1 MSNYFNK
8 VPNFKYTN
16 LLKQRGINDKTQV
29 KNLFR
34 RAKLRDDI
42 FENLSYFDRYIIIG
56 DERPDQVAF
65 KLYDDPNLDW
75 IILVTNNILNL
86 QSEWPLPQRIFNDY
100 LLEKYGSYE
109 EIYATHHFESR
120 EVYNSRNELMYPA
133 GLVVSE
139 NHKVEFYDP
148 YLDKR
153 SYTTD
158 TINRITNYVYEER
171 LESKKRQIYILKSE
185 YISQVDEDIK
195 EIMTYKQGS
204 TEYVSRTLKDTE
216 DLFEK

>member
-16 LLKQRGINDKTQV
+16 LLSERGQNNKTQV

-34 RAKLRDDI
+34 RAKLRDDL
-42 FENLSYFDRYIIIG
+42 FENLNFFERYIIEG

-75 IILVTNNILNL
+75 VILVTNNILNI
-86 QSEWPLPQRIFNDY
+86 QSEWPLPQRLFNSY

-109 EIYATHHFESR
+109 EIYAIRHYESR
-120 EVYNSRNELMYPA
+120 PVYNSRNELMFPG
-133 GLVVSE
+133 GLIVPE
-139 NHKVEFYDP
+139 NHVVEFFDP
-148 YLDKR
+148 YLNKR
-153 SYTTD
+153 SFSSD
-158 TINRITNYVYEER
+158 TIEPITNYVYEER
-171 LESKKRQIYILKSE
+171 NENKKRLIYILKAE
-185 YISQVDEDIK
+185 YLSQVVEDI
-195 EIMTYKQGS
+195 EDIMEYKQGS
-204 TEYVSRTLKDTE
+204 TEYISRTLKDTN